1 MPDRKLC
8 VAFLMILGLLLAGC
22 NSGSGQPWSLSWSPS
37 QSPGRASRVNP
48 PEVAY
53 ASCAYAVRSDGV
65 TLHPARSIWLASG
78 SNPGIGL
85 ALSQL
90 DSASRFFSVGVIT
103 VDPGSNWWTL
113 TDAGTVERPAT
124 GSGVPASQEEGT
136 AWQLP
141 AGTYSSI
148 ALEVPDTQPGGSVQ
162 LWVSDHSQE
171 FVLARLYTT
180 IQPPAEH
187 TSVTL
192 ANQPGWLVTRD
203 GFTIIGLTLTS
214 GIYQGLGTLLFAGTT
229 NVQQSEQ
236 LAQQAASDL
245 NDLLPA

>member
-8 VAFLMILGLLLAGC
+8 VALLLVLGLLLVGC
-22 NSGSGQPWSLSWSPS
+22 NSNSGQPWSLSWSPS
-37 QSPGRASRVNP
+37 RIPGSASRVNP

-53 ASCAYAVRSDGV
+53 ASCAYAVKPDGT
-65 TLHPARSIWLASG
+65 TLHPAKSIWLATG

-90 DSASRFFSVGVIT
+90 DPAAQFYSVGVTT

-113 TDAGTVERPAT
+113 TDAGTIERPAP
-124 GSGVPASQEEGT
+124 GSGVPAAQEGGA

-180 IQPPAEH
+180 VQPPAGSTH
-187 TSVTL
+187 VTL
-192 ANQPGWLVTRD
+192 ANQPGWLATHD

-229 NVQQSEQ
+229 SIEQSEQ
-236 LAQQAASDL
+236 LATQAASDL
-245 NDLLPA
+245 NDLLPS